1 MKRFVRVCA
10 LLVFV
15 ANTASAQDPGRAP
28 ATGSEEDM
36 RRAEFESGVR
46 ELEEMMPAW
55 MDSAEVPGL
64 ALAFV
69 YDGALLNARGFG
81 VRNAETALPVDEN
94 TVFEAASLTKP
105 VVAYA
110 ALQLVD
116 QGVLALDTPLFE
128 YLPYADIAHDERA
141 VHITAR
147 MVLSH
152 SSGFPNWRRD
162 EALSIGFDPGTRF
175 QYSGEGFVYLAQVL
189 EHLTGETL
197 QDLVQRLVFEP
208 LSMWN
213 SSLVWEKRFKEGF
226 AAGHHEDGRIYEKE
240 RAEVSNAAASLH
252 TSVVDYATFVAAVLD
267 GEGLAKNTWKEWI
280 TPQVEVE
287 DGVAWGLGWGL
298 QEVEERQSI
307 WHWGHNDGYRAFVMA
322 SPTRRMGFVLFT
334 NSDNGMS
341 LVRPML
347 ASATGARQP
356 ALDWLNYE
364 SFNSPQR
371 VVRRRLQEV
380 LRDDGVQH
388 TIDEYKQLKRHYPA
402 EAFTE
407 SLLNGLGY
415 QLMRLERFADA
426 IRLFKL
432 NVDEYPEASN
442 PYDSLGE
449 AYMMSGDVENAIENY
464 ERSVEINPDNA
475 NGQQMLERLREKLE

>member
-1 MKRFVRVCA
+1 MKRFARVCA
-10 LLVFV
+10 LLVCAV
-15 ANTASAQDPGRAP
+15 TTAQAQDPGRAP
-28 ATGSEEDM
+28 GEADEL
-36 RRAEFESGVR
+36 RRAEFESAVR
-46 ELEEMMPAW
+46 ALEENMPAW
-55 MDSAEVPGL
+55 MDSAGVPGL

-69 YDGALLNARGFG
+69 YDGDLFHARGFG
-81 VRNAETALPVDEN
+81 VRKATTALPVGEN

-116 QGVLALDTPLFE
+116 QGLFALDTPLFE

-141 VHITAR
+141 EQITAR

-152 SSGFPNWRRD
+152 SSGFPNWRGD
-162 EALSIGFDPGTRF
+162 DPLSIGFDPGTRF
-175 QYSGEGFVYLAQVL
+175 QYSGEGFVYLAQVM

-213 SSLVWEKRFKEGF
+213 SSLVWEDRFKEDF
-226 AAGHHEDGRIYEKE
+226 ALGHHEDGRIYDNE
-240 RAEVSNAAASLH
+240 RAETPNAAASLH
-252 TSVVDYATFVAAVLD
+252 TSAVDYATFLAAVLD
-267 GEGLAKNTWKEWI
+267 GERLAKQTWEEWF
-280 TPQVEVE
+280 TPQIEVDE
-287 DGVAWGLGWGL
+287 GVAWGLGWGL
-298 QEVEERQSI
+298 QDVEGYSSI
-307 WHWGHNDGYRAFVMA
+307 WHWGHNDGYRAFVIA
-322 SPTRRMGFVLFT
+322 NPEQRMGLVVFT

-371 VVRRRLQEV
+371 VVRRRLQKV
-380 LRDDGVQH
+380 LRDDGVQD
-388 TIDEYKQLKRHYPA
+388 TIAEYKQLKRHYPA

-415 QLMRLERFADA
+415 QLMQQERYADA
-426 IRLFKL
+426 IELFKL

-449 AYMMSGDVENAIENY
+449 AYMMYGDVEHAIENY
-464 ERSVEINPDNA
+464 ERSVEINPDNT
-475 NGQQMLERLREKLE
+475 NGHQMLERLRAKLE